1 MLIEN
6 ALARPFSRWDVAL
19 AEGEP
24 AYGYFARLVANEGH
38 SSMRVYANEIGL
50 NGRNL
55 VPQEF
60 LAAIR
65 RLPLSAETF
74 QAMDRWTPIRDG
86 NLYRLGAETAR
97 LKQMSM
103 SKRRWCRSCVRE
115 ARYHRVWWDFVSYRT
130 CPTHG
135 EELVDRTVREEVVRW
150 HWPHFDVGPDG
161 MDLADGAAPGT
172 SSASTYLESFIEGR
186 LLGLKGLPMS
196 GVAMHHVIDAC
207 ETLGT
212 FLAEDGYAALTM
224 PEADLRDRL
233 AERIRDTVP
242 EETRRR
248 GVHGSLGRLVDG
260 DEEPGSLRPWLER
273 QFIEAFAL
281 VGRIGRKRFS
291 RMEIE
296 KRDFTLAEAATELG
310 VNPKGLSRFAKHFGI
325 GHTPWKDVHSFSKDD
340 VETLRHKLADL
351 ITLPETIPITG
362 VPGHEFRFL
371 ERAGFIVSHPNLF
384 TASPAVRYL
393 RDDVVNLVDQAV
405 ARAGMETSAAA
416 SVSSYARRTN
426 QALGSVLVQVLKG
439 KLALVG
445 LSPDGTGL
453 RRLRLALPKSVTVKA
468 GMTLGEAAALTKL
481 QPASISELVSLG
493 VIQRIEGSP
502 RLSEASVLEFHATYV
517 NAALLAADLGCA
529 ASWAK
534 ARLQAVGAEL
544 AFQLRTNTVLTREE
558 AWRLRDALRPRRPRE

>member
-6 ALARPFSRWDVAL
+6 ALARPFSRWDVVFG
-19 AEGEP
+19 EGEP

-38 SSMRVYANEIGL
+38 SSMRVYANEVGL

-55 VPQEF
+55 VPEEF

-65 RLPLSAETF
+65 RLPLSAESF
-74 QAMDRWTPIRDG
+74 EAIDRWTPIRDG

-97 LKQMSM
+97 LKHMSM
-103 SKRRWCRSCVRE
+103 SKRRWCRSCMRE

-135 EELVDRTVREEVVRW
+135 EELVDRTERDQIVRW

-161 MDLADGAAPGT
+161 MDLADGAVPGT
-172 SSASTYLESFIEGR
+172 SSDAVGLESFIEGR
-186 LLGLKGLPMS
+186 LLGVEGLPLS
-196 GVAMHHVIDAC
+196 GVALHHVIDAC

-212 FLAEDGYAALTM
+212 FLAGDGFAALTM

-233 AERIRDTVP
+233 AERLRDTVP

-260 DEEPGSLRPWLER
+260 DGGEEPGSLRPWLER

-310 VNPKGLSRFAKHFGI
+310 VNRKGLSRFAKHFGI

-340 VETLRHKLADL
+340 VEALRLKLGDL
-351 ITLPETIPITG
+351 ITLPETIQITG

-371 ERAGFIVSHPNLF
+371 ERAGFIAHHANLISH
-384 TASPAVRYL
+384 SPAVRYL
-393 RDDVVNLVDQAV
+393 RADVVALVAQALAV
-405 ARAGMETSAAA
+405 KARAEGGGV
-416 SVSSYARRTN
+416 SVSSYARRTK
-426 QALGSVLVQVLKG
+426 QALGSALAQVLKG
-439 KLALVG
+439 KLAVVG

-453 RRLRLALPKSVTVKA
+453 WRLRVGLPEQSTLKP
-468 GMTLGEAAALTKL
+468 GMTLGEVAKLTSL
-481 QPASISELVSLG
+481 QQASISELVSMG
-493 VIQRIEGSP
+493 VIQRLEGSP
-502 RLSEASVLEFHATYV
+502 RLSEASVQEFHATYV
-517 NAALLAADLGCA
+517 NAALLAPKLGCA
-529 ASWAK
+529 PSWIRHHLRK
-534 ARLQAVGAEL
+534 MDAVI
-544 AFQLRTNTVLTREE
+544 AFSMRTNTVITRAE
-558 AWRLRDALRPRRPRE
+558 AERLGNPSHPGDS